1 MPTPPLLA
9 THSGTFHLD
18 DAFAYAVLRLAVGL
32 REAGTDH
39 RLLRSR
45 DAAALA
51 KADILWDVGTVHD
64 PATQRFDHH
73 QIDAPTRP
81 DGKRYSAAG
90 LVWQVHGAAAVRAA
104 LGDDPTHADA
114 IAAGLDAELV
124 RRIDEI
130 DNGEGPPAD
139 SLSLSRAVEDL
150 NPPWDRPADQAAEDA
165 AFIEASALCEAFL
178 RRRIASSRARLAAES
193 EVRAAHAISSDPR
206 LLELARKMPWQEAAR
221 PLPVLLAVYPVPN
234 GNWMVDTLPTEP
246 GGFTPRLPLPAAWA
260 GLRDDNLA
268 AASGVPDAVFVHVKR
283 FVGAARSR
291 QGALAM
297 ARHAL
302 AINPS

>member
-1 MPTPPLLA
+1 MPAPPLLA

-18 DAFAYAVLRLAVGL
+18 DAFAYAVLRLALNLHRPG
-32 REAGTDH
+32 ADH
-39 RLLRSR
+39 ILLRSR

-51 KADILWDVGTVHD
+51 GADILWDVGAVHD
-64 PATQRFDHH
+64 PATSRFDHH
-73 QIDAPTRP
+73 QLDAPTRP

-90 LVWQVHGAAAVRAA
+90 LVWQVHGPAAVRAA
-104 LGDDPTHADA
+104 LGSDPGQAHP
-114 IAAGLDAELV
+114 IAASLDAELV

-130 DNGEGPPAD
+130 DNGEGSPAD
-139 SLSLSRAVEDL
+139 AISLGRAVEDL
-150 NPPWDRPADQAAEDA
+150 NPPWDSPADGAAEDA
-165 AFIEASALCEAFL
+165 AFIAASALCEAFL
-178 RRRIASSRARLAAES
+178 RRRVAALRARLAAES
-193 EVRAAHAISSDPR
+193 EIRAAHAASADPR

-260 GLRDDNLA
+260 GLRDADLA
-268 AASGVPDAVFVHVKR
+268 AASGVADAVFVHVKR
-283 FVGAARSR
+283 FVGAAGSR
-291 QGALAM
+291 EGALAM